1 MQAATQVD
9 EVIARDREAQAS
21 AGHPRNT
28 VTSKD
33 GTAIGFTPAGNG
45 PALILV
51 DGAMCYRGFGPMK
64 DVARLLAPNFTVYT
78 YDRRG
83 RGESSDTKPY
93 AIEREVEDIEALIN
107 HAGGETR
114 VFGVSS
120 GAVLALEAAN
130 RGLAIKRLVLYE
142 APLIV
147 DDARTPIPDGYL
159 AQLNALLAANRRGD
173 AIKLF
178 MKLVGVPP
186 IFITLMAVMPAWKK
200 LKGVAHTLPY
210 DITMVQD
217 YQHGKSLPAGSWA
230 SATQPT
236 LVVEGGKS
244 PAWMRNA
251 QRELADVLP
260 NANLRTLEGQTHMV
274 RAAKV
279 APVLQEFFAR

>member
-1 MQAATQVD
+1 MQSAAQVD
-9 EVIARDREAQAS
+9 PIVTNPEAQAS
-21 AGHPRNT
+21 AGHLRRV

-33 GTAIGFTPAGNG
+33 GTAIGFSVAGNG

-64 DVARLLAPNFTVYT
+64 DLAALLTANFTVYT

-83 RGESSDTKPY
+83 RGESGDTKPY
-93 AIEREVEDIEALIN
+93 AVEREVEDIDALIN
-107 HAGGETR
+107 HAGGEAH
-114 VFGVSS
+114 VFGISS
-120 GAVLALEAAN
+120 GAALALEAAN

-142 APLIV
+142 APFIV
-147 DDARTPIPDGYL
+147 DDTRTPIPDDYL
-159 AQLNALLAANRRGD
+159 AQLNALLAADRRGD

-186 IFITLMAVMPAWKK
+186 IFIALMGLMPAWKK
-200 LKGVAHTLPY
+200 LKTVAPTLPY
-210 DITMVQD
+210 DTAIVQD
-217 YQHGKSLPAGSWA
+217 YQRGKPLPAGSWG
-230 SATQPT
+230 SVSQPT

-274 RAAKV
+274 KAAKL
-279 APVLQEFFAR
+279 APVVQEFFSR

>member
-1 MQAATQVD
+1 MQTAAQVD
-9 EVIARDREAQAS
+9 EAIATKPEAATS
-21 AGHPRNT
+21 FGRSRNV

-33 GTAIGFTPAGNG
+33 GTTIGFSVAGNG
-45 PALILV
+45 PALILI

-64 DVARLLAPNFTVYT
+64 ELAAQLAPNFTVYT

-83 RGESSDTKPY
+83 RGESGDTKPY
-93 AIEREVEDIEALIN
+93 GVEREVEDIEALIN
-107 HAGGETR
+107 HAGGEAH

-120 GAVLALEAAN
+120 GAALALEAAN

-142 APLIV
+142 APFIV
-147 DDARTPIPDGYL
+147 DDTRTPIPDNYL
-159 AQLNALLAANRRGD
+159 EQLDALLAADRRGD

-178 MKLVGVPP
+178 MKLVGVPS
-186 IFITLMAVMPAWKK
+186 IFIALMGLMPAWKK
-200 LKGVAHTLPY
+200 LKAIAHTLPY
-210 DITMVQD
+210 DITIVQD

-230 SATQPT
+230 SATMPT

-251 QRELADVLP
+251 MRELADVLP

-274 RAAKV
+274 KAQKV
-279 APVLQEFFAR
+279 APVLQEFFTH